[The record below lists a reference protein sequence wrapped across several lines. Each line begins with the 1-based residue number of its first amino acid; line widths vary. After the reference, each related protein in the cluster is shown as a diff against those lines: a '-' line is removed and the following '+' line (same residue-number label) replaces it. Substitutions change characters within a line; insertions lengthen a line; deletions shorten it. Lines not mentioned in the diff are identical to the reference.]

1 MCRAEANENETI
13 IECLRQYGEAFGQV
27 INKPKSSIIFGTK
40 VHGTTKYEIKCTL
53 EINKE
58 GGDGTFLGLHECFQG
73 SKKDLLNFIRGTLQG
88 QLQGWFMKALSQG
101 GKEILSKLIALA
113 LPGQCDVCY

>member
-40 VHGTTKYEIKCTL
+40 VHGTTKYEINVPLKS
-53 EINKE
+53 I
-58 GGDGTFLGLHECFQG
+58 
-73 SKKDLLNFIRGTLQG
+73 KKVEMEHF
-88 QLQGWFMKALSQG
+88 
-101 GKEILSKLIALA
+101 
-113 LPGQCDVCY
+113 